1 MVVLFEGTLWLPDW
15 LIHWYAEL
23 THYLSIVALVLQG
36 VVLLD
41 LSSYWND
48 LWTQDDR
55 RTGEEG
61 YWTFLALFSAG
72 ILWVIALTT
81 CILSYFW
88 FVGEG
93 CGLNIAL
100 ITTTLVSGIL
110 YSLLSVTGWFESGS
124 LLCSSVVNAYAVY
137 MCWSALASEP
147 TQCNSWNGDFRST
160 LTQIL
165 TSVAVSSLALVTI
178 GLVRRINEGH
188 NGLIA
193 QQFLVL
199 VDEEGKP
206 PETLHADQQFSA
218 FFAYLV
224 CFSLYEGMLLSNW
237 GAATVDLN
245 EAGQSR

>member
-1 MVVLFEGTLWLPDW
+1 MLVLFQASLWLPDW
-15 LIHWYAEL
+15 LLHWYADL
-23 THYLSIVALVLQG
+23 THYLSIATLVLQG
-36 VVLLD
+36 IVLLD

-88 FVGEG
+88 FVDEG

-100 ITTTLVSGIL
+100 ITATLVSGIL

-124 LLCSSVVNAYAVY
+124 LLCSSMVNAYAVY

-160 LTQIL
+160 LTLIL
-165 TSVAVSSLALVTI
+165 TSVAVSSIALGTV
-178 GLVRRINEGH
+178 GLVRRLNEGQ

-193 QQFLVL
+193 ERFLVL

-206 PETLHADQQFSA
+206 PEALAADPQFTA
-218 FFAYLV
+218 FFSYFV

-237 GAATVDLN
+237 GAATVDMD
-245 EAGQSR
+245 ETGQSE

>member
-1 MVVLFEGTLWLPDW
+1 MWVPDW
-15 LIHWYAEL
+15 LLSWYSEFA
-23 THYLSIVALVLQG
+23 HYLSIAALVLQG
-36 VVLLD
+36 IILLD

-72 ILWVIALTT
+72 ILWVIAFTT

-93 CGLNIAL
+93 CGLNVAL
-100 ITTTLVSGIL
+100 ITATLVSGIL

-124 LLCSSVVNAYAVY
+124 LLCSSMVNAYAVY
-137 MCWSALASEP
+137 MCWSAMASEP
-147 TQCNSWNGDFRST
+147 SECNSWAGDFRSSLT
-160 LTQIL
+160 LIL
-165 TSVAVSSLALVTI
+165 TSVAVSSIALCTI
-178 GLVRRINEGH
+178 GLVRRTNEGN

-193 QQFLVL
+193 ERFLVL

-206 PETLHADQQFSA
+206 PETLQADPQFTA
-218 FFAYLV
+218 FFAYLA
-224 CFSLYEGMLLSNW
+224 CFSVYSGMLLSNW
-237 GAATVDLN
+237 GAATVDPSKT
-245 EAGQSR
+245 GQSR